1 MSDFA
6 EFQVPAMLAEVEAVA
21 SRSPAE
27 ALTAVRS
34 LSDADT
40 TALLKVARV
49 YARTR
54 RTRYEYQDLFHEA
67 LARILEGKRNWPPG
81 VPFVIFVSGVMRAI
95 AWEWRADAHNEP
107 SVEAAVC
114 TEGSVIARID
124 TQRFLSLFD
133 DDPIAR
139 GIIIG
144 IMEGAIGEELRES
157 SGLGKTEYES
167 KRRKIRRRIERLWLE
182 EEGTG

>member
-1 MSDFA
+1 
-6 EFQVPAMLAEVEAVA
+6 MLAEVEAAVA
-21 SRSPAE
+21 SHSPAE
-27 ALTAVRS
+27 ALAAVRS
-34 LSDADT
+34 LSDADR

-67 LARILEGKRNWPPG
+67 IARILEGKRNWPTG
-81 VPFVIFVSGVMRAI
+81 VPFVTFVVGVMRAI
-95 AWEWRADAHNEP
+95 AWEWRAEIHNEH
-107 SVEAAVC
+107 SGDAVVS

-124 TQRFLSLFD
+124 TQKFLSLFD
-133 DDPIAR
+133 DDLVAR
-139 GIIIG
+139 GIVVG

-167 KRRKIRRRIERLWLE
+167 KRRKIRRRIERMWLE
-182 EEGTG
+182 EGGTGR

>member
-1 MSDFA
+1 
-6 EFQVPAMLAEVEAVA
+6 MLAEVEAAVA
-21 SRSPAE
+21 SHSSAE
-27 ALTAVRS
+27 ALTAVRL
-34 LSDADT
+34 LSDADRT
-40 TALLKVARV
+40 TLLKVARV

-54 RTRYEYQDLFHEA
+54 RTRYEYLDLFDEA
-67 LARILEGKRNWPPG
+67 ITRILEGRRNWPPG
-81 VPFVIFVSGVMRAI
+81 IPFVTFVSGVMRAI
-95 AWEWRADAHNEP
+95 AWEWRTEIHNEH
-107 SVEAAVC
+107 SGDAVVS
-114 TEGSVIARID
+114 TEGSVIATID

-139 GIIIG
+139 GIVLG